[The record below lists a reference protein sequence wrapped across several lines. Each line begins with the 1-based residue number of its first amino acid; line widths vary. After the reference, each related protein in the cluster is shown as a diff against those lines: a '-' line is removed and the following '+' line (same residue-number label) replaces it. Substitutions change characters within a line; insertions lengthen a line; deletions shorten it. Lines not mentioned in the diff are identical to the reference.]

1 MFKIIRYSKLKKHSL
16 MCEATFINQA
26 MVCEMTD
33 YDKIKKVY
41 DGIKTEEKLY
51 GEELYIYELIE
62 DKGDEIIGIAF
73 KCDSVIPL
81 ERKQKWLTLI
91 R

>member
-16 MCEATFINQA
+16 MCEATFINQSS
-26 MVCEMTD
+26 VCED
-33 YDKIKKVY
+33 NNYDRIKKVY
-41 DGIKTEEKLY
+41 DAIKTEEKLY

-62 DKGDEIIGIAF
+62 DTDNEIIGIAF

-81 ERKQKWLTLI
+81 ERKGKND
-91 R
+91 